1 MQYRL
6 IALDVDGTLI
16 NDQFQI
22 MPKTKDILFDA
33 YNNGMMIA
41 LCTGR
46 GSESTIPLM
55 EELGAEGPIV
65 VHNGAIILHSRTK
78 EVYGQVGFRIEE
90 LQELI
95 SFCRNANVHMD
106 VNTAFDLYVEAVT
119 PEVESLYLEYYV
131 RPKIIPNVLELKD
144 EIVKLSILAEEER
157 IPGILSQLKQ
167 RFPQFRI
174 TQSGENYID
183 VIHPA
188 VSKGE
193 GTALLTD
200 KLGISLDQVIAFG
213 NYYNDIELLS
223 SVGMGIAMENSPDE
237 VKRVAKA
244 VTKSNNDEGIYH
256 ALKKYLY

>member
-22 MPKTKDILFDA
+22 MPRTKEILHEA
-33 YNNGMMIA
+33 YQNGVMIA

-46 GSESTIPLM
+46 SSDSTIPLM

-65 VHNGAIILHSRTK
+65 VHNGAIVLHSKSK
-78 EVYGQVGFRIEE
+78 EVYGQVGFQIEE
-90 LQELI
+90 LSELI
-95 SFCRNANVHMD
+95 KYCRDQGIHID

-119 PEVESLYLEYYV
+119 PELESIYREYYA
-131 RPKIIPNVLELKD
+131 RPIVIPDVLDLKE
-144 EIVKLSILAEEER
+144 EIVKISVLAEEVLV
-157 IPGILSQLKQ
+157 PGVLAELKQ

-183 VIHPA
+183 VIHPE

-193 GTALLTD
+193 GISILAK
-200 KLGISLDQVIAFG
+200 KLNIPLNQIIAFG
-213 NYYNDIELLS
+213 NYYNDLELLTR
-223 SVGMGIAMENSPDE
+223 VGLGIAMENSPDE
-237 VKRVAKA
+237 VKRVAKH
-244 VTKSNNDEGIYH
+244 VTLSNNEEGIYH
-256 ALKKYLY
+256 ALKKFL